1 MRNLVGSSRVESTK
15 AINNGS
21 FAAAYRS
28 KSRERTQQN
37 NALNG
42 GRAISPAPGRIPTN
56 QAEAMALRVKNGL
69 REARAELDR
78 DFDDVLTKI
87 D

>member
-1 MRNLVGSSRVESTK
+1 
-15 AINNGS
+15 
-21 FAAAYRS
+21 
-28 KSRERTQQN
+28 
-37 NALNG
+37 
-42 GRAISPAPGRIPTN
+42 
-56 QAEAMALRVKNGL
+56 MALRVKNGL